1 MESLARSIGR
11 FVDGFA
17 NSSATFDTPV
27 RDKESAVR
35 PVYLL
40 EDDNY
45 LNAILNNSIT
55 KTSLR
60 CVADNFYSTSFD
72 EILMYSTLVSV
83 SSYPVLYQILDYCC
97 QTLSIDEIPEVY
109 VTGRLRGINALSLEV
124 KRKIFILIS
133 REATICLSESE
144 LRFLLGHELGHHQ
157 QGNLVCH
164 TVNGLLDTLN
174 NKSEIFG
181 PLISDAIEV
190 PLKRWCRQS
199 EFNADRAGLI
209 CSGDIN
215 VVKQLFLKLG
225 MIENPSA
232 FNLYKETS
240 EDHPLLSTRY
250 NELKSFAI
258 SNIITIA

>member
-1 MESLARSIGR
+1 MESLARSIER

-17 NSSATFDTPV
+17 NSSATFDVPV

-35 PVYLL
+35 PVYML

-60 CVADNFYSTSFD
+60 RVADKYYTSSVD
-72 EILMYSTLVSV
+72 ETLKSSTLVSV

-124 KRKIFILIS
+124 KRKKFILIS

-199 EFNADRAGLI
+199 EFNADRAGFI
-209 CSGDIN
+209 CCGEIGT
-215 VVKQLFLKLG
+215 VKSLLAKIKEKRFRTSYLSVSELF
-225 MIENPSA
+225 
-232 FNLYKETS
+232 
-240 EDHPLLSTRY
+240 EDHPLLMTRM
-250 NELKSFAI
+250 EK
-258 SNIITIA
+258 IIEFSEQLL